1 MGREDTIV
9 LFDVDGTLTVP
20 MKQTTQEMLDV
31 VKELRKHCTVGIVGG
46 SDLAKQKHQLGD
58 DLMEHFDY
66 VFSQNGLDAYKDG
79 KLIGQESFR
88 DFLGEEKLKKLI
100 NFILHQIADI
110 DIPIKRG
117 TFVEYRTG
125 MLNVSPIGRN
135 CARNERDDFEKYDKE
150 HKIREKMVKELQE
163 KFKDFN
169 LRYSIGGQ
177 ISMDIFPEGWD
188 KTYCLRY
195 LKDFKTIHFF
205 GDKTF
210 QGGNDYEIY
219 THKDVIGHSVTDYHD
234 TIKQLK
240 ETFKL

>member
-31 VKELRKHCTVGIVGG
+31 VAELRKICTVGIVGG
-46 SDLAKQKHQLGD
+46 SDLEKQKHQLGND
-58 DLMEHFDY
+58 MFKHFDY
-66 VFSQNGLDAYKDG
+66 IFSQNGLDAYKDG
-79 KLIGQESFR
+79 ELIGQESFR
-88 DFLGEEKLKKLI
+88 DYLGEERLKKLV
-100 NFILHQIADI
+100 NFLLHQIADI

-117 TFVEYRTG
+117 TFIEYRTG

-150 HKIREKMVKELQE
+150 HKIREKMVQELSE
-163 KFKDFN
+163 KFKDFK

-188 KTYCLRY
+188 KTYCLKY
-195 LKDFKTIHFF
+195 LTNFKTIHFF

-210 QGGNDYEIY
+210 KGGNDYEIY
-219 THKDVIGHSVTDYHD
+219 TCEKVIGHSVKDYKD
-234 TIKQLK
+234 TISQIK
-240 ETFKL
+240 EIFKL